1 MLKIDSTGTGS
12 LSSQEAANS
21 SAPGGQQQNRRRSSK
36 KLANMNAPH
45 GDTAVLASPTS
56 VTSANH
62 TNAVLTSKVSEL
74 ARVCVGLGM
83 APPEFSY
90 IGNRQGVVVCQV
102 KLSNGLMVHGPQC
115 QSENDAK
122 EKAAFFAL
130 QRLNSLGSG
139 SPLPPPIYPG
149 VGQIRPPPIGAMPP
163 VFSQQGGLL
172 LPPQGY
178 APAPLWGMTPP
189 PHHHQ
194 NQPFYGAAGTFPGSS
209 HHQPAAALPIGSHNQ
224 FIPLQVTK
232 KRVSANKKKQET
244 QEFYSASQT
253 VAKHQS
259 QKAQKQPS
267 GQSQAQSGDVIPPHQ
282 HTANSIQPT
291 SSPSPGLADT
301 VSTTTA
307 APHTPVRISEVSVF
321 FCKSYNFWA
330 SDIVSAICMKYELIN
345 KSRKNNGKQI
355 LKCKTSNINSAR
367 KKKPKHR
374 GSRVFFRHGKVGFPC
389 TFNTFC

>member
-1 MLKIDSTGTGS
+1 
-12 LSSQEAANS
+12 
-21 SAPGGQQQNRRRSSK
+21 
-36 KLANMNAPH
+36 
-45 GDTAVLASPTS
+45 
-56 VTSANH
+56 
-62 TNAVLTSKVSEL
+62 
-74 ARVCVGLGM
+74 
-83 APPEFSY
+83 
-90 IGNRQGVVVCQV
+90 
-102 KLSNGLMVHGPQC
+102 
-115 QSENDAK
+115 
-122 EKAAFFAL
+122 
-130 QRLNSLGSG
+130 
-139 SPLPPPIYPG
+139 
-149 VGQIRPPPIGAMPP
+149 
-163 VFSQQGGLL
+163 
-172 LPPQGY
+172 
-178 APAPLWGMTPP
+178 MTPP

-194 NQPFYGAAGTFPGSS
+194 NQPFYGAAGTFPGSA

-282 HTANSIQPT
+282 HSTNSIQPT

-321 FCKSYNFWA
+321 FCNSYNFWA
-330 SDIVSAICMKYELIN
+330 SDIVPAICMKYELIN

-374 GSRVFFRHGKVGFPC
+374 GSRVFFRHVQQHHWFLTQPKLSEKTRNNSPKSSARMEIGKKPRKRQFKERSPLHGRLGLTQDLEVGKKSSIS
-389 TFNTFC
+389 TIR